1 MDVIKLFQAKRLPHL
16 AGVATVVVSAFVSAP
31 APPVSADPCPDV
43 EVVFARGTSEPPGV
57 GMAGRALVDAQ
68 ERLSR
73 DMTPDRQLVRPLL
86 VVLPADTPEA
96 THG

>member
-1 MDVIKLFQAKRLPHL
+1 MFK
-16 AGVATVVVSAFVSAP
+16 
-31 APPVSADPCPDV
+31 
-43 EVVFARGTSEPPGV
+43 GTYTALVTPFNKDGSVDYG
-57 GMAGRALVDAQ
+57 ALRALVDAQ

>member
-1 MDVIKLFQAKRLPHL
+1 MDLVRPAVERAEDTLRFQFQAAADAAKARVDEW
-16 AGVATVVVSAFVSAP
+16 VART
-31 APPVSADPCPDV
+31 
-43 EVVFARGTSEPPGV
+43 EEWQSEAEALIQRDQV
-57 GMAGRALVDAQ
+57 RRRRALVDAQ

>member
-1 MDVIKLFQAKRLPHL
+1 MGTAAAARR
-16 AGVATVVVSAFVSAP
+16 ATSL
-31 APPVSADPCPDV
+31 
-43 EVVFARGTSEPPGV
+43 RRR
-57 GMAGRALVDAQ
+57 RALVDAQ